1 MKRYIPLIGAMA
13 AAVLLLSGCLFPQ
26 DERAENQVPYESQ
39 LQSVQQ
45 AVEQYQKDTGVLPI
59 RTVEADTPIYQKYQI
74 SFNELIPRY
83 MQQPPG
89 NSFENGGKYR
99 YVIITPE
106 EEPTVKVIDL
116 SIMDEVQKLQRAVN
130 SYIDSNE
137 YAPIKEPVGPG
148 VFEIDNE
155 RLDYSGEMKVES
167 PYHADTSLPM
177 LINAQ
182 GEVRIDY
189 AIDLNIALQEYEHQL
204 QSGDDIRTILARH
217 SPIVPA
223 YSVPY
228 TINENGDPVF
238 KEKNE

>member
-1 MKRYIPLIGAMA
+1 MKRYISLLGGMA
-13 AAVLLLSGCLFPQ
+13 AMVILLSGCLFPQ
-26 DERAENQVPYESQ
+26 NQRAENQTPYESQ
-39 LQSVQQ
+39 LRSVQQ

-59 RTVEADTPIYQKYQI
+59 RTVEADTPVYQKYQI

-89 NSFENGGKYR
+89 NSFENGGSYR

-106 EEPTVKVIDL
+106 EDPTVKVIDL
-116 SIMDEVQKLQRAVN
+116 SIMDEVQKLARAVN

-137 YAPIKEPVGPG
+137 YAPIKESAGPG

-155 RLDYSGEMKVES
+155 RLGYSGKMQVDS
-167 PYHADTSLPM
+167 PYHDDTSLPM

-189 AIDLNIALQEYEHQL
+189 AIDLNIALEEYEHDL
-204 QSGDDIRTILARH
+204 HPGDDIRSILAQN

-228 TINENGDPVF
+228 TLNESGEPVF
-238 KEKNE
+238 KESS